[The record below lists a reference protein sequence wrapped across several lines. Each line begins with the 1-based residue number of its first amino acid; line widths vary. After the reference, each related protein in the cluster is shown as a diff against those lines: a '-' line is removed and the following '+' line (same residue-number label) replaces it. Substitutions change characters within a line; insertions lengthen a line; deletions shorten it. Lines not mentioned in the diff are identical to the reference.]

1 LQTAHSK
8 DQKRKSNRRI
18 VCQVKTEADIKCLR
32 RKSHVVAK
40 RKEVNWLEYYK
51 SIANVCP
58 WSYKSFIMGKIIT
71 IPYNDNTFMTFASA
85 FRSCKDMHGVET
97 DCFVYT
103 CEGKG
108 VRWLESMVDEMNG
121 EYPDAEWLYST
132 PEDNSGNATPIPVL
146 IQQHRAKLEYLRD
159 KIGYEDQDCTGSEDE

>member
-1 LQTAHSK
+1 
-8 DQKRKSNRRI
+8 
-18 VCQVKTEADIKCLR
+18 
-32 RKSHVVAK
+32 
-40 RKEVNWLEYYK
+40 
-51 SIANVCP
+51 
-58 WSYKSFIMGKIIT
+58 
-71 IPYNDNTFMTFASA
+71 MTFASA

-108 VRWLESMVDEMNG
+108 VRWLESMVDEMNT
-121 EYPDAEWLYST
+121 ENPDAEWLYST

-159 KIGYEDQDCTGSEDE
+159 KIGYEDQDCTGSENE